1 MMMQFSVEDSRVTIA
16 SLQFGDSLAQSSEKV
31 RDRSHDLIGKP
42 FSRFAIEVFE
52 NEQVRPL
59 YLSTGHLRV
68 QFGEPDL
75 GARGTEAKTPLPSEV
90 PVKIPITPGPIFH
103 FSAATWSGNS
113 ALSGVALMPLL
124 LVKSGDLADGMQL
137 AASWQ
142 RVEQEY
148 HHRGYVD
155 VKLDPQPKFD
165 DAATTVTYNV
175 AVTEGSQYRMGD
187 LVITGLSLDA
197 ERVLRAAWRQARNDV
212 FDGAYFDD
220 MLVKLQK
227 PTSMIFGEI
236 PVHYTELG
244 HWLRPNTETHV
255 MDVLLDFK

>member
-1 MMMQFSVEDSRVTIA
+1 
-16 SLQFGDSLAQSSEKV
+16 
-31 RDRSHDLIGKP
+31 
-42 FSRFAIEVFE
+42 
-52 NEQVRPL
+52 
-59 YLSTGHLRV
+59 
-68 QFGEPDL
+68 
-75 GARGTEAKTPLPSEV
+75 
-90 PVKIPITPGPIFH
+90 
-103 FSAATWSGNS
+103 
-113 ALSGVALMPLL
+113 MPLL
-124 LVKSGDLADGMQL
+124 LVKSGDPADGMQL

-197 ERVLRAAWRQARNDV
+197 ERVLRAVWRQARNDV
-212 FDGAYFDD
+212 FDGEYFDD
-220 MLVKLQK
+220 MVVKLQK
-227 PTSMIFGEI
+227 PAAVIFGEI
-236 PVHYTELG
+236 PVHYTEFG